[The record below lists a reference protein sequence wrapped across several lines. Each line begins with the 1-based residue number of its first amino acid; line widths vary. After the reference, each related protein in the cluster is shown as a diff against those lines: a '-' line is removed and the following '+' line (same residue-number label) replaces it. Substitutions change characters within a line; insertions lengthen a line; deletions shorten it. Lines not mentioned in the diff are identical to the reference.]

1 MGLYVTIEWE
11 NYEKLAQEL
20 KEREDMTPFKT
31 VVKANGARL
40 QKETM
45 KITPIDTGALMRSI
59 SLKITEGGLT
69 ALVAP
74 GMHYAAYVEFGTR
87 FMAAQP
93 YVRPAFDTVRAKFIS
108 DLRKLID

>member
-1 MGLYVTIEWE
+1 MSLYVTIEWE

-20 KEREDMTPFKT
+20 RERTDMTPFRT

-40 QKETM
+40 QKLTM
-45 KITPIDTGALMRSI
+45 QNAPIDTGALMRSI
-59 SLKITEGGLT
+59 SLKIADGGLT

-87 FMAAQP
+87 FMSAQP

-108 DLRKLID
+108 DLRKLMD